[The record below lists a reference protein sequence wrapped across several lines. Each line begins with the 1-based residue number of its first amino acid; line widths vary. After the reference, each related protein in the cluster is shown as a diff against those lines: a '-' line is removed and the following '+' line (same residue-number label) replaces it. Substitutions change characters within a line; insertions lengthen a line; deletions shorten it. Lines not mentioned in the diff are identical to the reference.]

1 LKGWSLSGFVWCF
14 TPTTGSLSS
23 FIMSSNSISFNFV
36 SWNVRG
42 LGDAKKC
49 DIIKETLLNNPSNLV
64 LFQETKLSAISQFKS
79 NYFLPNS
86 LQNFTTV
93 DATNA
98 SRGILTAWNSSN
110 LKYQPYQNLSPFHLS
125 LNLKAT
131 ERSFGSLMYMGLTW
145 MKTCLFSLKS

>member
-1 LKGWSLSGFVWCF
+1 
-14 TPTTGSLSS
+14 
-23 FIMSSNSISFNFV
+23 MSSNSISFNFV

-131 ERSFGSLMYMGLTW
+131 
-145 MKTCLFSLKS
+145 